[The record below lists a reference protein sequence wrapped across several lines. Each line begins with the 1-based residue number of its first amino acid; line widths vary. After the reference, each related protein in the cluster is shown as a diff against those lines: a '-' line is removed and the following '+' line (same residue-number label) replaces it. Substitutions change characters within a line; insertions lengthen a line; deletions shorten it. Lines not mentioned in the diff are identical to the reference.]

1 MNKSQLVEA
10 IALET
15 NLPKVEIRKVI
26 DSMIRVV
33 NHTLHEGDRVT
44 LSGLGSFSVHQCAER
59 VGRNPR
65 TGAPV
70 RIPPHK
76 SVKFGSLMDVKN

>member
-1 MNKSQLVEA
+1 MNKTQLVEA
-10 IALET
+10 VALET
-15 NLPKVEIRKVI
+15 QLTKVEIRKTV
-26 DSMIRVV
+26 DALIRVI
-33 NHTLHEGDRVT
+33 NQSLHEGERVT
-44 LSGLGSFSVHQCAER
+44 LSGLGSFSLQQLGER

-76 SVKFGSLMDVKN
+76 RVKFTSLMEIE

>member
-1 MNKSQLVEA
+1 MNKAQLVEA

-15 NLPKVEIRKVI
+15 NQPKVEIRKTI
-26 DSMIRVV
+26 DALIHVV
-33 NHTLHEGDRVT
+33 NNALQTEERVT
-44 LSGLGSFSVHQCAER
+44 LSGLGSFTVHHTSER
-59 VGRNPR
+59 MGRNPR

-76 SVKFGSLMDVKN
+76 SVKFNSLIEIE

>member
-1 MNKSQLVEA
+1 MNKAQLVEA

-15 NLPKVEIRKVI
+15 NQPKVEIRKTI
-26 DSMIRVV
+26 DALIHVV
-33 NHTLHEGDRVT
+33 NHTLQTEERVT
-44 LSGLGSFSVHQCAER
+44 LSGLGSFTVHHTAER
-59 VGRNPR
+59 MGRNPR

-76 SVKFGSLMDVKN
+76 SVKFNSLIEIE

>member
-1 MNKSQLVEA
+1 MNKAQLVEA

-15 NLPKVEIRKVI
+15 NQPKVEIRKTI
-26 DSMIRVV
+26 DAMIRVV
-33 NHTLHEGDRVT
+33 NHTLGEGERIT
-44 LSGLGSFSVHQCAER
+44 LSGLGSFSVHHTAER
-59 VGRNPR
+59 MGRNPR

-76 SVKFGSLMDVKN
+76 SVKFNSLIDLE

>member
-1 MNKSQLVEA
+1 MNKAQLVEA

-15 NLPKVEIRKVI
+15 NQPKVEIRKTI
-26 DSMIRVV
+26 DALIHVV
-33 NHTLHEGDRVT
+33 NNALQTEERVT
-44 LSGLGSFSVHQCAER
+44 LSGLGSFAVHHTAER
-59 VGRNPR
+59 MGRNPR

-76 SVKFGSLMDVKN
+76 IVKFNSLIEIE